1 MLFKQERFIMQSRA
15 GLALILALTVLSGC
29 STFTGESGETLP
41 RDARWGLVPLV
52 NYSQTPQAGERSE
65 QILLS
70 VLSQRGLQPYVYPR
84 SEQDETM
91 LFDDSERLAAGMEWA
106 QSQGFDYVISGSVE
120 EWQYKSGLDGEPAV
134 GISLRVLE
142 PVTGRV
148 IWSNSGAR
156 AGWSRESL
164 SGSAQ
169 KVLRE
174 LTDDLRLE

>member
-1 MLFKQERFIMQSRA
+1 MQSRA
-15 GLALILALTVLSGC
+15 GLALILALTLVTGC
-29 STFTGESGETLP
+29 STFTGKGGNALP
-41 RDARWGLVPLV
+41 RDAQWGLVPMV

-70 VLSQRGLQPYVYPR
+70 VLSQRGLQPVVYPAAD
-84 SEQDETM
+84 QDDTM

-106 QSQGFDYVISGSVE
+106 QRQGFDYVISGSVE

-142 PVTGRV
+142 PATGRV
-148 IWSNSGAR
+148 LWSNSGAR

-164 SGSAQ
+164 SGTAQ

-174 LTDDLRLE
+174 LTDEMRLE

>member
-1 MLFKQERFIMQSRA
+1 MQSRA
-15 GLALILALTVLSGC
+15 GLALILALTLVTGC
-29 STFTGESGETLP
+29 STFTSKSGDTLP
-41 RDARWGLVPLV
+41 RDADWGLVPLV

-70 VLSQRGLQPYVYPR
+70 VLNQRGLQPVVYPKT
-84 SEQDETM
+84 EQEATM
-91 LFDDSERLAAGMEWA
+91 LFDDSARLTAAMEWA
-106 QSQGFDYVISGSVE
+106 RRQGFDYVISGSVE

-134 GISLRVLE
+134 GISLQILE
-142 PVTGRV
+142 PATGRV
-148 IWSNSGAR
+148 VWTNSGAR